1 MGEALKSL
9 GVLERDHV
17 VEVQRND
24 LVAGYI
30 GQTAAKTQ
38 KAIDAAMGG
47 VLFIDEAYSLLSVAI
62 GNDFGREAIETLLTA
77 TENHRNA
84 FVVIAAGYP
93 LQMQQL
99 MDSNPGMSSRFVNK
113 FNFEDYHPQEL
124 QAISVKSHP
133 SATPFCVQE

>member
-77 TENHRNA
+77 TEKHRNA

-99 MDSNPGMSSRFVNK
+99 MDSNPGMSSRSAQSS
-113 FNFEDYHPQEL
+113 EYRQS
-124 QAISVKSHP
+124 QRASVDRP
-133 SATPFCVQE
+133 V